1 MARTVVPRFG
11 AEHSLRDVL
20 VQKPSRVVR
29 VLNEIRGLARCR
41 VRMPHELVA
50 SLDERRR
57 ASRRV
62 AAEERPLHLQQ
73 LAVCSGCGG
82 GELGWRCRRHRN
94 CLGRH
99 SSGRIPAM
107 NVQLEY
113 EMRVEA
119 RRPLELHPCP
129 SCVSSVMRTLVAAVV
144 GLLLSPIG
152 AVTLEWA
159 DLNCTFGS
167 RQVLRGVSGAASS
180 GRLLAI
186 MGPSGSGKTTLLNSL
201 AGQVNYR
208 KKASLT
214 GTLLVDSAP
223 VGSAALAPGVS
234 TGANC
239 VHCALQPCTSLRLAP
254 PPCTSLSRCA
264 TGLR

>member
-1 MARTVVPRFG
+1 MRA
-11 AEHSLRDVL
+11 L
-20 VQKPSRVVR
+20 V
-29 VLNEIRGLARCR
+29 
-41 VRMPHELVA
+41 
-50 SLDERRR
+50 
-57 ASRRV
+57 
-62 AAEERPLHLQQ
+62 
-73 LAVCSGCGG
+73 
-82 GELGWRCRRHRN
+82 
-94 CLGRH
+94 
-99 SSGRIPAM
+99 
-107 NVQLEY
+107 
-113 EMRVEA
+113 
-119 RRPLELHPCP
+119 
-129 SCVSSVMRTLVAAVV
+129 AVV

-201 AGQVNYR
+201 AGQVKYR

-214 GTLLVDSAP
+214 GTLLVDSSP

>member
-1 MARTVVPRFG
+1 MRA
-11 AEHSLRDVL
+11 L
-20 VQKPSRVVR
+20 V
-29 VLNEIRGLARCR
+29 
-41 VRMPHELVA
+41 
-50 SLDERRR
+50 
-57 ASRRV
+57 
-62 AAEERPLHLQQ
+62 
-73 LAVCSGCGG
+73 
-82 GELGWRCRRHRN
+82 
-94 CLGRH
+94 
-99 SSGRIPAM
+99 
-107 NVQLEY
+107 
-113 EMRVEA
+113 
-119 RRPLELHPCP
+119 
-129 SCVSSVMRTLVAAVV
+129 AVV

-201 AGQVNYR
+201 AGQVKYR

-223 VGSAALAPGVS
+223 VGSAALAPGVQH
-234 TGANC
+234 AEPCEHRRRVC
-239 VHCALQPCTSLRLAP
+239 VHCAFQPYTSLRLAP

>member
-1 MARTVVPRFG
+1 
-11 AEHSLRDVL
+11 
-20 VQKPSRVVR
+20 
-29 VLNEIRGLARCR
+29 
-41 VRMPHELVA
+41 
-50 SLDERRR
+50 
-57 ASRRV
+57 
-62 AAEERPLHLQQ
+62 
-73 LAVCSGCGG
+73 
-82 GELGWRCRRHRN
+82 
-94 CLGRH
+94 
-99 SSGRIPAM
+99 
-107 NVQLEY
+107 
-113 EMRVEA
+113 
-119 RRPLELHPCP
+119 
-129 SCVSSVMRTLVAAVV
+129 MRTLVPAVV
-144 GLLLSPIG
+144 GLLFTPID

-201 AGQVNYR
+201 AGQVKYR

-223 VGSAALAPGVS
+223 VGSAALAPGEPCEHRRKM
-234 TGANC
+234 C

>member
-1 MARTVVPRFG
+1 
-11 AEHSLRDVL
+11 
-20 VQKPSRVVR
+20 
-29 VLNEIRGLARCR
+29 
-41 VRMPHELVA
+41 
-50 SLDERRR
+50 
-57 ASRRV
+57 
-62 AAEERPLHLQQ
+62 
-73 LAVCSGCGG
+73 
-82 GELGWRCRRHRN
+82 
-94 CLGRH
+94 
-99 SSGRIPAM
+99 
-107 NVQLEY
+107 
-113 EMRVEA
+113 MRVEA

-201 AGQVNYR
+201 AGQVKYR

-239 VHCALQPCTSLRLAP
+239 VHCALQPCTSLRLAS

>member
-1 MARTVVPRFG
+1 
-11 AEHSLRDVL
+11 
-20 VQKPSRVVR
+20 
-29 VLNEIRGLARCR
+29 
-41 VRMPHELVA
+41 
-50 SLDERRR
+50 
-57 ASRRV
+57 
-62 AAEERPLHLQQ
+62 
-73 LAVCSGCGG
+73 
-82 GELGWRCRRHRN
+82 
-94 CLGRH
+94 
-99 SSGRIPAM
+99 
-107 NVQLEY
+107 
-113 EMRVEA
+113 
-119 RRPLELHPCP
+119 
-129 SCVSSVMRTLVAAVV
+129 MRTLVPAVV

-201 AGQVNYR
+201 AGQVKYR

-234 TGANC
+234 NGAK
-239 VHCALQPCTSLRLAP
+239 CALCIAAVHSAQARPSAVHDAFQVCDRPTLGKRTSSTR
-254 PPCTSLSRCA
+254 R
-264 TGLR
+264 